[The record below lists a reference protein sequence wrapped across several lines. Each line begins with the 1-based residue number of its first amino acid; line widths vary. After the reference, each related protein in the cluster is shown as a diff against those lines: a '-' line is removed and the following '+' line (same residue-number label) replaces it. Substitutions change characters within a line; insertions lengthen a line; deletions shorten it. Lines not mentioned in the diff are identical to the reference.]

1 MVRPQ
6 NPHLTARQIEEG
18 WILSCI
24 TRVNSDTV
32 LSVPPQK
39 EREKIAVQTAA
50 TRKASA
56 VRCDWPRSSSVRR
69 IEVELPLPTLDDSAS
84 DLERLK
90 RFLAATCGIEQLHVV
105 LPSMREFS
113 RVLRESGW
121 RITVSIDSQEQG
133 PARLIDVRPAGE
145 KRPLLGLAVDIGTT
159 NVWAELFDL
168 DSGRALSRVSTL
180 NRQVSKGE
188 DVISRIIYSQRGN
201 GLDELRQLVLGTI
214 NDLTAELITR
224 QKVEARDIQSMVVA
238 ANTTM
243 THIFLGLPPRHIREE
258 PYVPTAVFFPIYT
271 AGELGV
277 NINPHASVF
286 NVPAVAA
293 YVGGD
298 ITSGVISSCIFK
310 SEKLTLFLDV
320 GTNGEIV
327 MGGADWMTTCAC
339 SAGPAFEGAGMKHGM
354 RAGNGAIEDIT
365 INSDTLE
372 PTIRVIGDTK
382 ALGICGSGFI
392 SVLAEMMLTGV
403 VSRSGRLN
411 AAFVREKMGS
421 RSRVRTGD
429 HGLEY
434 VLVWASE
441 SGTGEDIILT
451 DVDINSLVRTKA
463 AIYAGIAVMART
475 VGVPLET
482 IDEVLIGGS
491 FGQHINV
498 EKAIQIGLLPDLRWE
513 KFKFLGNTSLSGA
526 GNILLSKDA
535 RVQSGEAARRMTYF
549 ELVADPSFMD
559 EFTAGMFLPHT
570 ELSRFP
576 SVAAV
581 LEKRASETVGA

>member
-1 MVRPQ
+1 
-6 NPHLTARQIEEG
+6 
-18 WILSCI
+18 
-24 TRVNSDTV
+24 
-32 LSVPPQK
+32 
-39 EREKIAVQTAA
+39 
-50 TRKASA
+50 
-56 VRCDWPRSSSVRR
+56 
-69 IEVELPLPTLDDSAS
+69 
-84 DLERLK
+84 
-90 RFLAATCGIEQLHVV
+90 
-105 LPSMREFS
+105 
-113 RVLRESGW
+113 
-121 RITVSIDSQEQG
+121 
-133 PARLIDVRPAGE
+133 
-145 KRPLLGLAVDIGTT
+145 
-159 NVWAELFDL
+159 
-168 DSGRALSRVSTL
+168 
-180 NRQVSKGE
+180 
-188 DVISRIIYSQRGN
+188 
-201 GLDELRQLVLGTI
+201 
-214 NDLTAELITR
+214 
-224 QKVEARDIQSMVVA
+224 
-238 ANTTM
+238 M